1 MDEKNKEKE
10 NSNNKEKQNQGDEDW
25 IRFYD
30 QLPSDDYRDYVT
42 ITVSGILKNR
52 SFFNQD
58 GMFGN
63 LEGVKNEDKVIDQY
77 PVVSLHYVNRME
89 EKDMNLIYF
98 DIYCK
103 NMTEKEIVDY
113 VNGLSLNLYFGSKI
127 RRNNV
132 LKLDLKDA
140 QWSLPEKHIL
150 HCFYE

>member
-30 QLPSDDYRDYVT
+30 QLPSDDYRAYVT
-42 ITVSGILKNR
+42 ITVSVILKNQ

-63 LEGVKNEDKVIDQY
+63 LEVVKNEYKVIDQY

>member
-30 QLPSDDYRDYVT
+30 QLPSDDYRAYDT

-103 NMTEKEIVDY
+103 DMTEKEIVDY

-140 QWSLPEKHIL
+140 QWSLSEKHIL
-150 HCFYE
+150 YCFYE

>member
-10 NSNNKEKQNQGDEDW
+10 NSNNNEKQNQGDEEW

-30 QLPSDDYRDYVT
+30 QLPSDDFRDYVT

-89 EKDMNLIYF
+89 EKDMKLIYF

-103 NMTEKEIVDY
+103 DMTEKEIVDY

-140 QWSLPEKHIL
+140 QWSLPAKHIP

>member
-30 QLPSDDYRDYVT
+30 QLPSDDYRAYVT
-42 ITVSGILKNR
+42 ITVSGILKNQ

-58 GMFGN
+58 DMFGN

-77 PVVSLHYVNRME
+77 PVVLLHYVNRME

-103 NMTEKEIVDY
+103 DMTEKEIVDY

-150 HCFYE
+150 YCFYE